1 MILQVV
7 SVLAESAWVEKIRHF
22 HIDRV
27 LNKLK
32 TDTSSPPTL
41 SEFEV
46 WEKIKA
52 AKKPKSGVPGELP
65 SSLVKEFSVE
75 LASPLETI
83 INNIVKTAEWPQQW
97 KLEYVTPIGKT
108 TNPESE
114 DDLRPISLTPFCSK
128 VTEHFVVLWLLE
140 YIEHLID
147 FRQYG
152 GIRGNS
158 ICHYLIELVNFIL
171 SNQESKDPTAILACM
186 IDFQPTESQYPDNQV
201 IRYGGPCLAFKP
213 GDGFPHRQENGCKIP
228 GGYLNPQE
236 PPWRRPTRNIAWA
249 LTVPCPH

>member
-1 MILQVV
+1 MGAQPGDCTDSNSFKLPSHVAENLTELQ
-7 SVLAESAWVEKIRHF
+7 SAERIADHFAGIRSNFPPLKIYLLP
-22 HIDRV
+22 DRV

-32 TDTSSPPTL
+32 TDTTSPPTL

-52 AKKPKSGVPGELP
+52 ANKPKSGVPGELP

-140 YIEHLID
+140 YIEHLT
-147 FRQYG
+147 FHPQ
-152 GIRGNS
+152 
-158 ICHYLIELVNFIL
+158 
-171 SNQESKDPTAILACM
+171 T
-186 IDFQPTESQYPDNQV
+186 
-201 IRYGGPCLAFKP
+201 FK
-213 GDGFPHRQENGCKIP
+213 
-228 GGYLNPQE
+228 
-236 PPWRRPTRNIAWA
+236 
-249 LTVPCPH
+249 